1 MISAICDK
9 SKGYVLNTINQMRNN
24 NREVERMR
32 DIIIRKSLIYGII
45 LTLVV
50 TSLSPSMMGI
60 VTENQKVETVSI
72 VSITDTYDYSSIR
85 MNNVFSQMEKICE
98 IYDLDFNP
106 QIFDEDL
113 GIDNPF
119 FPAGLFDYLFKGYV
133 TDASTNDPIVNA
145 EFLLVGIGKHMSFD
159 LYSTTTG
166 SDGYYELALEQVA
179 YGGIYFIRAE
189 GYYTQYSYQLD
200 YWSYEIWVNASL
212 EPGAPPKN
220 SKVHGYILDAYN
232 AEPIEDAVINMNSV
246 DAEGHGDWPYVYS
259 DSSGYYSLNVPAGEV
274 FGWVSA
280 DNYYVS
286 YGPEKEVGEGKTVQI
301 DFYLYERIP
310 DTATLCGYITD
321 EITEDPIE
329 DILIELYSDNWE
341 LHHFD
346 WNYTFTD
353 SSGYYE
359 IHTAASELQISPMS
373 FWHADCWSEHYTIS
387 EGETYWWNAT
397 IYEIPPQTSVLCGYI
412 TDEITHEPIEN
423 ADISL
428 DWDDNEG
435 HYYYKFGF
443 SDDTGFYKINIAPG
457 DISLFIFGGRHFY
470 TRVDD
475 FPIGEDETLWKNFTL
490 EPHPTDNSVVRG
502 NILGDKSINS
512 KPIKGNS
519 PIEGAQ
525 VVVRW
530 DNNQQSYSNVTYTD
544 ASGYYEMG
552 IAAGMIR
559 LRVYAEGYGSFW
571 TEDFNI
577 DDGETKTIDFE
588 LEAVKMNISI
598 IKPTKGIYL
607 NNNYLFG
614 FFVPIIIGSIDI
626 EVTGNDN
633 LYEVIFFVDN
643 EFKRAIPAFEP
654 FIYTWKQGSSGWHT
668 IKVVCNGAWSFV
680 VTKTINV
687 WKLF

>member
-1 MISAICDK
+1 
-9 SKGYVLNTINQMRNN
+9 
-24 NREVERMR
+24 MR

-60 VTENQKVETVSI
+60 VTENQKTVETVSI
-72 VSITDTYDYSSIR
+72 VSITDAYDYSSIR
-85 MNNVFSQMEKICE
+85 TNNVFNQIEKICE

-119 FPAGLFDYLFKGYV
+119 FPAGFFDYLFKGYV

-145 EFLLVGIGKHMSFD
+145 EFLLVGLGKHMSFD

-179 YGGIYFIRAE
+179 YGILYFN
-189 GYYTQYSYQLD
+189 

-232 AEPIEDAVINMNSV
+232 AEPIEGAVIHMNTV
-246 DAEGHGDWPYVYS
+246 DTEGHGDWPYAYS

-274 FGWVSA
+274 KVFGWVSA
-280 DNYYVS
+280 DNYYVRD
-286 YGPEKEVGEGKTVQI
+286 GPEKEVGEGKTVQI

-329 DILIELYSDNWE
+329 DILIDINSYNLELY
-341 LHHFD
+341 HFD

-359 IHTAASELQISPMS
+359 IHTAASELQIRPMS
-373 FWHADCWSEHYTIS
+373 FWHADCWSEDYTIS

-397 IYEIPPQTSVLCGYI
+397 LYEIPPQTSVLCGYI

-423 ADISL
+423 ANVYLS
-428 DWDDNEG
+428 WDDNER
-435 HYYYKFGF
+435 HYYSKFGF

-457 DISLFIFGGRHFY
+457 EILLWINAPRHFY
-470 TRVDD
+470 TQVDD
-475 FPIGEDETLWKNFTL
+475 FLIGEDETLWKNFTL
-490 EPHPTDNSVVRG
+490 EPHPADNSVVRG
-502 NILGDKSINS
+502 NILRKTSFNS

-519 PIEGAQ
+519 PIEGAR
-525 VVVRW
+525 VIVLW
-530 DNNQQSYSNVTYTD
+530 DNNQQGYSNRTFTD

-559 LRVYAEGYGSFW
+559 LSVYATGYGYFG

-588 LEAVKMNISI
+588 LEPVRMNISI
-598 IKPTKGIYL
+598 IKPTRGIYL

-643 EFKRAIPAFEP
+643 EFKRA
-654 FIYTWKQGSSGWHT
+654 HT